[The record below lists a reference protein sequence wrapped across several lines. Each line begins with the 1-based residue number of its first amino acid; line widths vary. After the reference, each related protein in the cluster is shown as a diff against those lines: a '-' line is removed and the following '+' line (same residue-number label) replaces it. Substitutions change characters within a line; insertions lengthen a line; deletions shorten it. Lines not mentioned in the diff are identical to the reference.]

1 MLSEKT
7 KSLQLSE
14 KDTGSSAVQISIL
27 TEKISHLT
35 EHLKVH
41 KKDEHTRQ
49 GLLRMVNS
57 RRKLL
62 NYLKLKDLEL
72 YKKVISALSLR
83 K

>member
-1 MLSEKT
+1 MFSEKT
-7 KSLQLSE
+7 KGLQLSE

-35 EHLKVH
+35 DHLKVH

-62 NYLKLKDLEL
+62 NYLKLKDLDL
-72 YKKVISALSLR
+72 YKKVISVLSLR